1 MFCFPSGSDGSQNKK
16 ATYEAADRKA
26 VAVTRPMPQNG
37 RHPTQQF
44 QIQPTQQ
51 METQQQQQQQQ
62 RVQLPQTDILNKPWY
77 VLP

>member
-1 MFCFPSGSDGSQNKK
+1 MFCFPSGSDGQNKK

-37 RHPTQQF
+37 RHNPTQQF

-51 METQQQQQQQQ
+51 METQQQQQQ
-62 RVQLPQTDILNKPWY
+62 RVQLPQTDILNKPW
-77 VLP
+77 